1 MTTRTRRQVAA
12 ALLAGGFALAVPM
25 AASAA
30 TDPAPTPPP
39 GMMAGAWDADDMLE
53 LMQSPQHEAFMN
65 APGHDKFMQSQGHDE
80 FMNSPAHQ
88 QLMGDMSCH
97 GVDG

>member
-12 ALLAGGFALAVPM
+12 ALLAGGFAVAVPM

-30 TDPAPTPPP
+30 TDPAPTPP

-53 LMQSPQHEAFMN
+53 FMQSPQHEAFMN

-80 FMNSPAHQ
+80 FMSSPAHERV
-88 QLMGDMSCH
+88 MGEMACH
-97 GVDG
+97 ESDG